1 MTVLAWDG
9 KALAADRLACCG
21 MQKATVTKIARAG
34 DELIGIC
41 GSLSTGNELRE
52 WYLNGA
58 NPDYFPSAGL
68 EDEDSELIVVKTDGT
83 VWVYNGSATP
93 FQIEDPVCAFGA
105 GAQAAWGALLCG
117 VSAERAVEIASQIN
131 ISCGNGLDVLVLH
144 EGAQV
149 H

>member
-9 KALAADRLACCG
+9 KTLAADRLACAG
-21 MQKATVTKIARAG
+21 MMKATVTKIARAG

-41 GSLSTGNELRE
+41 GTLSVGNELRD

-58 NPDYFPSAGL
+58 NPSYFPDAALDDGETDL
-68 EDEDSELIVVKTDGT
+68 VVVKSDGT
-83 VWVYNGSATP
+83 VWVYSASSTP

-105 GAQAAWGALLCG
+105 GAEAAWGALLCG
-117 VSAERAVEIASQIN
+117 ASAQRAVEIASQIN
-131 ISCGNGLDVLVLH
+131 VSCGNGLDVLELNSDMR
-144 EGAQV
+144 V